1 MEASYNK
8 MPDPRH
14 IIKRCKELK
23 DKRHNW
29 EYLWDE
35 VAHFVLPTKAD
46 FIQKKSS
53 GTSRDDN
60 LYDSTAITSNQT
72 LASGLHG
79 ALTAPSGRWFHIRFR
94 DDEMNND
101 DAATEWLEDCIDRIY
116 KSIEESNFNS
126 EVNELYLDLCCFGTA
141 AMLVE
146 RRQNTTGDI
155 DDFEKL
161 NFRTIHLSEVAI
173 AEDVDG
179 KVDTI
184 YRKLKLTARQARQ
197 MFSDEVDLGDSIN
210 QALENKPDK
219 EFEFIHAV
227 YPREYVESTEG
238 LLQPKDRPWAS
249 CWVQVK
255 DQKLIQ
261 ESGFYENPWMV
272 PRWSKLSGDVYGFS
286 PAMMARADIRTLNA
300 AKLFEM
306 RAWEKSIDPPTLA
319 NYNGIIGD
327 LRLDPGGLTYVR
339 DINGVRPFQNGAQW
353 QVSQIKANE
362 LVTNI
367 RRAFFNDQLQLHEG
381 PNMTATEVR
390 ARMELMQ
397 QILGPVVGRLQSELL
412 NPLIQ
417 RIFMVMFRAGLFAEP
432 PMSLMEGDG
441 KLDVEYVSPLARA
454 QRMDEVFA
462 VERWYGQLAGMAQA
476 DPTVMDVIDFP
487 KVGRM
492 LAKRL
497 GVPADAMKSDDEIQR
512 IQMERQQQQ
521 QMMQQQMMQQQ
532 GLDQAGQAAEVA
544 AEVDNAGQDQV
555 AAVMAGLQN
564 AA

>member
-1 MEASYNK
+1 MAAYKTK
-8 MPDPRH
+8 MGDPLA
-14 IIKRCKELK
+14 IIKRCKQLK
-23 DKRHNW
+23 DKRQNW
-29 EYLWDE
+29 DNLWDE

-46 FIQKKSS
+46 FI
-53 GTSRDDN
+53 SRREGGAKRDQE

-94 DDEMNND
+94 DDQLNKD
-101 DAATEWLEDCIDRIY
+101 DAAIEWVEDSVDRIY
-116 KSIEESNFNS
+116 KAIEESNFNS

-146 RRQNTTGDI
+146 TGKTDNQ
-155 DDFEKL
+155 DVL
-161 NFRTIHLSEVAI
+161 NFRTVHLSEVAI
-173 AEDVDG
+173 SENVDG
-179 KVDTI
+179 QVDTI
-184 YRKLKLTARQARQ
+184 YRSLKFTARQAKQ
-197 MFSDEVDLGDSIN
+197 LFPTEDLGESIER
-210 QALENKPDK
+210 ALQDKPDK
-219 EFEFIHAV
+219 EFDFIHAV
-227 YPREYVESTEG
+227 YPREGVEPVELAAG
-238 LLQPKDRPWAS
+238 KDRPWAS

-255 DQKLIQ
+255 DKKLIR
-261 ESGFYENPWMV
+261 EDGYYENPWLV

-319 NYNGIIGD
+319 SYNGIIGD

-339 DINGVRPFQNGAQW
+339 DINGIKPMQNGAQW
-353 QVSQIKANE
+353 QVSQIKSSE
-362 LVTNI
+362 LITNI

-397 QILGPVVGRLQSELL
+397 QILGPVVGRLQSEFL

-417 RIFMVMFRAGLFAEP
+417 RVFMVMFRAGLFAEP
-432 PMSLMEGDG
+432 PASLMQASGS

-454 QRMDEVFA
+454 QKMEEVFA
-462 VERWYGQLAGMAQA
+462 VERWFGQLGGMAQV
-476 DPTVMDVIDFP
+476 DPTVLDVVDFS
-487 KVGRM
+487 KMGRM

-497 GVPADAMKSDDEIQR
+497 GVPAEVMKSEEEMQKMMMQR
-512 IQMERQQQQ
+512 QQEQAQQQ
-521 QMMQQQMMQQQ
+521 QMMQRQVA
-532 GLDQAGQAAEVA
+532 LDQTGQAA
-544 AEVDNAGQDQV
+544 QV
-555 AAVMAGLQN
+555 AGAIDEVGQESVGGVVQGLQQQ
-564 AA
+564 